1 MSCIAYVCECMFK
14 KTLTKFEVDFE
25 NEWYV
30 SLPNIDRTLYRFE
43 HIVPEISD
51 FFIGKIYDVLCVYDG
66 EIYDVLCVYDG
77 ETYFLLCSKCLLKLF
92 NAFDIY
98 EKCYI
103 KNHDEYIPKLL
114 AYLYERID
122 QEISGEYIFH
132 FWDLCKDCI
141 VQICHELKSKFSAVF
156 HVKVLS

>member
-1 MSCIAYVCECMFK
+1 MPV
-14 KTLTKFEVDFE
+14 
-25 NEWYV
+25 
-30 SLPNIDRTLYRFE
+30 
-43 HIVPEISD
+43 ISD
-51 FFIGKIYDVLCVYDG
+51 FFIGKIYDVLS
-66 EIYDVLCVYDG
+66 VYDG

-103 KNHDEYIPKLL
+103 KNHDDCIPKLL

-132 FWDLCKDCI
+132 FLGFI
-141 VQICHELKSKFSAVF
+141 
-156 HVKVLS
+156 